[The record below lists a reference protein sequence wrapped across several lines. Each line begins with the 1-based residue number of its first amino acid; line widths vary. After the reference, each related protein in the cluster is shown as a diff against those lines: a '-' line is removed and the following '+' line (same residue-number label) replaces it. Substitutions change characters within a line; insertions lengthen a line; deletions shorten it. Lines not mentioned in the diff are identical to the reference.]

1 MKPNRPILVALTLTL
16 FVACSS
22 SEEATTTPKPAK
34 PLASIAA
41 TDPTQSA
48 KSIAGEAPTE
58 AASPRSEEALIQ
70 TVARTL
76 GRRDLKTLQGL
87 ATEEFAADL
96 QRMHDMNPT
105 NFWIRSSVFI
115 QNVKTGFEVLHRQE
129 DTREQWNIVLRFG
142 NGQEER
148 LTFTREGGKL
158 LIVDL

>member
-1 MKPNRPILVALTLTL
+1 MKPNRPILVALTLT
-16 FVACSS
+16 FFMACSS
-22 SEEATTTPKPAK
+22 SEEAATTPKPAK

-41 TDPTQSA
+41 TAPTQSA
-48 KSIAGEAPTE
+48 KSVAGEAPAE

-105 NFWIRSSVFI
+105 NFWIRSSIFI